1 MKRLSWAGHVADMS
15 FGEIRRQFWWGKPD
29 KMNPRREWDD
39 DIKLYIKEIVWES
52 LGWIHVAEGKGQ
64 WRCFK
69 KMIMKL

>member
-39 DIKLYIKEIVWES
+39 DIKLYIKEIV
-52 LGWIHVAEGKGQ
+52 
-64 WRCFK
+64 
-69 KMIMKL
+69 